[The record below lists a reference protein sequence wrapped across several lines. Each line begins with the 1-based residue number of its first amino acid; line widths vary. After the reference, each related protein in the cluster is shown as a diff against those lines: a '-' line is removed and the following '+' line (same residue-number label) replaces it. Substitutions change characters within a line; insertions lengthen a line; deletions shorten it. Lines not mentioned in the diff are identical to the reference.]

1 MGCHLN
7 RSISLTRTRRCSVE
21 TTPTRLVVDD
31 DVAGL
36 WNRIGRPSSHSE
48 RNDPVAQR
56 PAGKQ
61 ILLQLAPDIRNGF
74 CYFAKGGLDGRIR
87 TPGCVVD

>member
-1 MGCHLN
+1 MVSKH
-7 RSISLTRTRRCSVE
+7 
-21 TTPTRLVVDD
+21 TPTRLVVDD
-31 DVAGL
+31 DDTGL

-61 ILLQLAPDIRNGF
+61 ILPQL
-74 CYFAKGGLDGRIR
+74 
-87 TPGCVVD
+87 